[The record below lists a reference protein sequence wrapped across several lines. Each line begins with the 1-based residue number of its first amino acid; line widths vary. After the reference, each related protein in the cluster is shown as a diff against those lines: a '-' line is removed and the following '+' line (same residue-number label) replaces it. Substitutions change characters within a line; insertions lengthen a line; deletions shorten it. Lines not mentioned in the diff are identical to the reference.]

1 MRTRDREAYLEL
13 FDAVFVPQVIEITQE
28 LDAFLADVNILVET
42 FDEDPEDLGAGVHNI
57 DHQSLVPHGA
67 TKLPLEDRTS
77 EGQHELVSPD
87 HHCVLVQTKPRNVI
101 VNNFELDII
110 PDGPRPSQ
118 LLYLLCRAVA
128 DVIIICLIDL

>member
-1 MRTRDREAYLEL
+1 MNEKRIHEVKNIRSTKAYLEL
-13 FDAVFVPQVIEITQE
+13 FDAVFLPQIIEVTQK

-42 FDEDPEDLGAGVHNI
+42 FDEDPEGIGLESTILTTRAS
-57 DHQSLVPHGA
+57 SLMGPQNCLLKTGH
-67 TKLPLEDRTS
+67 
-77 EGQHELVSPD
+77 
-87 HHCVLVQTKPRNVI
+87 RNVI
-101 VNNFELDII
+101 VNNFALDII